1 MRLNVENAV
10 SEPEKNP
17 EPIRFRD
24 LFLRKLH
31 GALHFAAAQA
41 ASANIDVLGG
51 AVDNSLN
58 TLHVG
63 LPHTVGTPMGVAD
76 LDAESHTFSAN
87 LTFCHLNQLLPAGS

>member
-1 MRLNVENAV
+1 MGAF
-10 SEPEKNP
+10 STKEKP
-17 EPIRFRD
+17 GTEIGSGIS
-24 LFLRKLH
+24 FLRKSDS
-31 GALHFAAAQA
+31 ALNLAAAQA